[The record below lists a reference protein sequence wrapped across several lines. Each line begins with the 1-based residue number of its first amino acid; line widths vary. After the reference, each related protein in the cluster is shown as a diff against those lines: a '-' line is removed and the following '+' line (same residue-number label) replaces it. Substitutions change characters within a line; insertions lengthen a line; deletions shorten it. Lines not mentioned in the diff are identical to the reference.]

1 MPRRKGSPAKKK
13 LTKVTKDKAKAK
25 AASPD
30 PDLQVDA
37 GPVAP
42 GEAEA
47 GSRGHYIL
55 FISMSFYLQ
64 IVLL

>member
-13 LTKVTKDKAKAK
+13 LKMTKDKAKAK

-47 GSRGHYIL
+47 GARGHYIL